1 MSKDVSRP
9 ESSLAPLGWP
19 FRSLQREVNRVFRDF
34 FDEASLPETGFA
46 SAFTGGIA
54 PKMDIA
60 ETEKAFEV
68 IVPNME
74 RRFRETDSA
83 WVREELGRYQNPRPC
98 EACGGQRLKPEAL
111 SVRVGGLNIAQSA
124 EKSIEE
130 AAAWFASLGET
141 LTAKEREIVEVMVSM
156 PLASTTMSV
165 VSPWRW

>member
-68 IVPNME
+68 
-74 RRFRETDSA
+74 TA
-83 WVREELGRYQNPRPC
+83 ELPGID
-98 EACGGQRLKPEAL
+98 EKDVDI
-111 SVRVGGLNIAQSA
+111 SVSDGVLTIKGEKKA
-124 EKSIEE
+124 EKEEKDKNYHRIERSYGSFQRSLALPPTVNEDAIE
-130 AAAWFASLGET
+130 ASFKNGVLKIV
-141 LTAKEREIVEVMVSM
+141 LPKTAKAVEKAKKIQVKS
-156 PLASTTMSV
+156 S
-165 VSPWRW
+165 